1 MCNEAEIESDTENN
15 PIGDNMELSPEQQ
28 IHYLHCVCRI
38 ATIANEALQADP
50 FLPQIASEIAYHL
63 AWDRVVLGVLQGDK
77 APMHLFVAT
86 SDGSCSST
94 TAENPI
100 VTQADLAL
108 VQDALGHG
116 SPMILNAA
124 DADNPSLVHTLP
136 MLEESGLQT
145 VFSFPIHNN
154 DTPLGAMLVGST
166 VPRTVSPDEH
176 NLLENIH
183 RMITAALIRIS
194 RYEEAFQGH
203 RLRSAFLAKVVH
215 DLRTP
220 TISIAGFAEAML
232 GGKYGDMP
240 EPVRDAIEMM
250 QYSGNKMYNLINDF
264 LTFSRMEAGY
274 GTIDLTAV
282 DLLPIVRNVTRM
294 VQPQAEKK
302 GLSLETNLPPTLPL
316 VRANSD
322 RVEQV
327 LTNLLSNAIKF
338 SNEGTI
344 TVQARQQSNT
354 HIRLSVQDSG
364 IGISPE
370 HQALIFGEYQQIKN
384 QQTLHFEGTGL
395 GLAISR
401 MLVDLMG
408 GTMSLES
415 EFGVGST
422 FSCDLLIAEHQ
433 MPE

>member
-1 MCNEAEIESDTENN
+1 
-15 PIGDNMELSPEQQ
+15 MELSPDQQ
-28 IHYLHCVCRI
+28 IHHLQWAYHV

-50 FLPQIASEIAYHL
+50 FLPQIASEIACHL
-63 AWDRVVLGVLQGDK
+63 AWDRVVLGVLQGDN
-77 APMHLFVAT
+77 APMHIFVAT
-86 SDGSCSST
+86 PDGSCSST
-94 TAENPI
+94 TAEKTPA
-100 VTQADLAL
+100 VTQSDLAL
-108 VQDALGHG
+108 VQDALGHS
-116 SPMILNAA
+116 SPMILNVA
-124 DADNPSLVHTLP
+124 DADTPSLLHTLP
-136 MLEESGLQT
+136 MLEEAGLQT
-145 VFSFPIHNN
+145 VFSFPIHNDN
-154 DTPLGAMLVGST
+154 TPLGAMLVGST
-166 VPRTVSPDEH
+166 APRMVHPDEH
-176 NLLENIH
+176 HLLENIH
-183 RMITAALIRIS
+183 RMITAAMVRIS
-194 RYEEAFQGH
+194 RYEEASQAH

-220 TISIAGFAEAML
+220 TISITGFAEAML
-232 GGKYGDMP
+232 GGKYGDIP
-240 EPVRDAIEMM
+240 EPVREAIEMM

-274 GTIDLTAV
+274 GTVDLTAV
-282 DLLPIVRNVTRM
+282 NLLPIVRNVTRM
-294 VQPQAEKK
+294 VQPQAKKK
-302 GLSLETNLPPTLPL
+302 GLALEMNLSPTLPL

-322 RVEQV
+322 RLEQI

-344 TVQARQQSNT
+344 TVQARQQSDT

-415 EFGVGST
+415 KFGVGST
-422 FSCDLLIAEHQ
+422 FSCDLLIAEQ
-433 MPE
+433 QPPE